1 MKISMSEQQVSYRK
15 VMKATSIFG
24 GVQVFIIL
32 IGIVRSKFIAVLL
45 GPVGMGVFGLLSSTV
60 AMIASLTNFG
70 LETSAVKDLSAANGN
85 EIRISTLAT
94 VIRRLV
100 WITGLFGAVITLVF
114 SQWLSQVT
122 FGNKE
127 YTFGFVL
134 LSITLLLNQISIGQS
149 VLLRGMRQLKYLAQA
164 GMLGS
169 LFGLIT
175 TVPLYYFYGTN
186 GIIPGMILTAVIT
199 LLLTW
204 YYANKIEIKPL
215 YVSRARTLAESK
227 EMVKMGFMISLSGMI
242 TLGASYLVRIYISNV
257 GGVDQVGLYYAGF
270 AIITTYVGLI
280 FTAMGTDYYP
290 RLASVAFDN
299 KQCNVVINQ
308 QAEIAILILAPVI
321 LVFLVFS
328 NWAVILLYSAKFSPI
343 NDMILWAALGM
354 FFKAASWAIA
364 FVFLAK
370 GASKLFFVSELF
382 TNIYLLALNLL
393 GYKLGG
399 LTGLGISFLVSYFLY
414 LMQVFVIARIKYD
427 FSFSKEFFRIFDF
440 QLLFAICCFVVVK
453 SLATPYS
460 YILGIALIIFS
471 VIYSYNE
478 LDKRLGIKSIIENF
492 KKSKFDK

>member
-1 MKISMSEQQVSYRK
+1 LNNNQQSSYRQ

-24 GVQVFIIL
+24 GVQVFNIL
-32 IGIVRSKFIAVLL
+32 IGILRSKFIAVLL

-60 AMIASLTNFG
+60 GMIASLTNFG

-85 EIRISTLAT
+85 EVRISILAT

-100 WITGLFGAVITLVF
+100 WITGFLGAIVTLVF
-114 SQWLSQVT
+114 SHWLSQVT
-122 FGNKE
+122 FGNNE
-127 YTFGFVL
+127 YGWGFVW

-149 VLLRGMRQLKYLAQA
+149 VLLRGLRQLKFMAQA

-175 TVPLYYFYGTN
+175 TIPLYYFYGTK
-186 GIIPGMILTAVIT
+186 GIIPGMIVTAIIT

-204 YYANKIEIKPL
+204 FYANKIEIKPL

-290 RLASVAFDN
+290 RLAAVASDN
-299 KQCNVVINQ
+299 NQCNVVINQ

-321 LVFLVFS
+321 LLFLVFS

-354 FFKAASWAIA
+354 FFKAASWAIG
-364 FVFLAK
+364 FVFIAK
-370 GASKLFFVSELF
+370 GASKLFFLSELIA
-382 TNIYLLALNLL
+382 NIYILIFNLI
-393 GYKLGG
+393 GYKYGG
-399 LTGLGISFLVSYFLY
+399 LLGLGISFLISYIL
-414 LMQVFVIARIKYD
+414 LLIQVYVIARLKYD
-427 FSFSKEFFRIFDF
+427 FSFSNEFFKIFGY
-440 QLLFAICCFVVVK
+440 QVV
-453 SLATPYS
+453 LATFCFAVIKFFSSPYS
-460 YILGIALIIFS
+460 YIFGIVLIILS
-471 VIYSYNE
+471 VIYSFTE
-478 LDKRLGIKSIIENF
+478 LDKRLGIKSIVENF
-492 KKSKFDK
+492 RKSKLNK

>member
-1 MKISMSEQQVSYRK
+1 MSEQQTSYRQ

-24 GVQVFIIL
+24 GVQVFNIL
-32 IGIVRSKFIAVLL
+32 IGIVRSKFIAILL
-45 GPVGMGVFGLLSSTV
+45 GPAGMGVYGLLSSTV

-100 WITGLFGAVITLVF
+100 WVTGLLGAIVTLIF

-122 FGNKE
+122 FGNNE
-127 YTFGFVL
+127 YTFGFVW
-134 LSITLLLNQISIGQS
+134 LSITLLLNQITIGQT
-149 VLLRGMRQLKYLAQA
+149 VLLRGMRQLKFMAHA

-175 TVPLYYFYGTN
+175 TVPLYYFYGTK
-186 GIIPGMILTAVIT
+186 GIIPGMIATAVIT

-204 YYANKIEIKPL
+204 YYAKKIEIKPL
-215 YVSRARTLAESK
+215 YVSKARTFAESK
-227 EMVKMGFMISLSGMI
+227 EMVKMGFMISMSGMI

-290 RLASVAFDN
+290 RLAAVATDN
-299 KQCNVVINQ
+299 KQCSVVINQ

-328 NWAVILLYSAKFSPI
+328 NWAVILLYSAKFSPV

-364 FVFLAK
+364 FIFLAK
-370 GASKLFFVSELF
+370 GASKLFFVSELI
-382 TNIYLLALNLL
+382 TNIYLLAFNLI
-393 GYKLGG
+393 GYKFGG

-414 LMQVFVIARIKYD
+414 LLQVFTITKKKYN
-427 FSFSKEFFRIFDF
+427 FSFSKEFFKIFGL
-440 QLLFAICCFVVVK
+440 QLLLAICCFVVVRI
-453 SLATPYS
+453 LPIPYS
-460 YILGIALIIFS
+460 YFQGIVLIIFS
-471 VIYSYNE
+471 IIYSYKE

-492 KKSKFDK
+492 KNSKLNK

>member
-1 MKISMSEQQVSYRK
+1 MSEQRASYRQ

-24 GVQVFIIL
+24 GVQVFTIV
-32 IGIVRSKFIAVLL
+32 IGIIRSKFIAILL
-45 GPVGMGVFGLLSSTV
+45 GPIGMGVFGLLSSTV
-60 AMIASLTNFG
+60 AMIASITNFG
-70 LETSAVKDLSAANGN
+70 LETSAVKDLSAVNGN
-85 EIRISTLAT
+85 EIRISILTT

-100 WITGLFGAVITLVF
+100 WITGLLGAIITLSF

-127 YTFGFVL
+127 YTFGFVW
-134 LSITLLLNQISIGQS
+134 LSITLLLNQISIGQT
-149 VLLRGMRQLKYLAQA
+149 VLLRGLRQLKFMAQA

-175 TVPLYYFYGTN
+175 TVPLYYFFGIK
-186 GIIPGMILTAVIT
+186 GIIPGMIITAIVT

-204 YYANKIEIKPL
+204 YFANKIEIKPL
-215 YVSRARTLAESK
+215 YVSKARTLAESK

-290 RLASVAFDN
+290 RLSAVASDN
-299 KQCNVVINQ
+299 IQCKIVINQ
-308 QAEIAILILAPVI
+308 QAEIAILILAPVM

-328 NWAVILLYSAKFSPI
+328 NWAVLILYSAKFSPI

-370 GASKLFFVSELF
+370 GESKLFFISELI
-382 TNIYLLALNLL
+382 TNIYLLAFNLL
-393 GYKLGG
+393 GYKFGG

-414 LMQVFVIARIKYD
+414 LIQVFAITKFKHD
-427 FSFSKEFFRIFDF
+427 FSFSIEFFKIFGI
-440 QLLFAICCFVVVK
+440 QLLLAIFCFTAMK
-453 SLATPYS
+453 ILSTPYS
-460 YILGIALIIFS
+460 YFLGVVLIIFS
-471 VIYSYNE
+471 VVYSYKE
-478 LDKRLGIKSIIENF
+478 LDKRLGIKSIIIEF
-492 KKSKFDK
+492 KNSKLKK